1 MASRRLFPNL
11 KVGIYMIL
19 QTEGIV
25 KRFGGL
31 VAVNNVSLSVEEGE
45 ILGLIGPNG
54 AGKTTLLN
62 VIAGV
67 YKPDAGIVRFKGEE
81 ITGLS
86 PETICRRGIART
98 FQICQPFPKM
108 SALENVMVAAVFG
121 NRTAVK
127 DPQAWAGEVLEFVK
141 FLMPKDTLAMNLN
154 TGQLKRL
161 DLARALASNPEGL
174 LLDEIA
180 AGLTPTE
187 LIEAMELV
195 RKIKERGVTIIIIEH
210 VMKMI
215 MGICDRIVVL
225 HYGHKIAEGTP
236 AEIAE
241 DEKVADAYLGEKHL
255 PTQADSSDHFKR
267 RG

>member
-1 MASRRLFPNL
+1 MQ
-11 KVGIYMIL
+11 VMIL
-19 QTEGIV
+19 QIEGFI

-45 ILGLIGPNG
+45 IFGLIGPNG

-67 YKPDAGIVRFKGEE
+67 YKPDAGIVRFKGEK

-86 PETICRRGIART
+86 PERVCRKGIART

-121 NRTAVK
+121 NRMAVK
-127 DPQAWAGEVLEFVK
+127 DPQAWAEEVLEFVG
-141 FLMPKDTLAMNLN
+141 FPMPKDTLAMNLN
-154 TGQLKRL
+154 TAQLKRL
-161 DLARALASNPEGL
+161 DLARALASNPELL

-187 LIEAMELV
+187 LIEAMELI
-195 RKIKERGVTIIIIEH
+195 RKIRDRGTTVIVVEH
-210 VMKMI
+210 VMRVI
-215 MGICDRIVVL
+215 MGTCDRIAVL
-225 HYGHKIAEGTP
+225 HYGQKIAEGTP
-236 AEIAE
+236 DEIAK
-241 DEKVADAYLGEKHL
+241 DEKVAEAYLGEKYL
-255 PTQADSSDHFKR
+255 L
-267 RG
+267 